1 MNYDGPWISKIYIY
15 FDDSDGPCI
24 AETSILMPKF
34 SISMVGFQTSISM
47 NLQFWYRISKLRYK
61 RHTIMLQWCLK
72 SLENQQPRNN
82 YGTKYAECA
91 QHYILAQNRQHM
103 LEKMTQ
109 NIKNIYN
116 SEYVLYVQNIPVN
129 MLGPARYSMQYAECA
144 E

>member
-47 NLQFWYRISKLRYK
+47 NLPFWYRISKLRYK

-72 SLENQQPRNN
+72 SLEHQQPRNN

-103 LEKMTQ
+103 LEKNDTKYQ
-109 NIKNIYN
+109 KYIKFRVCPLCT
-116 SEYVLYVQNIPVN
+116 EYTRKH
-129 MLGPARYSMQYAECA
+129 ARYSMQYAECA